1 MRWAFLLG
9 EKIDAEVQ
17 SIIRAMRDSGVVV
30 NTSIA
35 IAVGMGVVGK
45 QVRPLLMEGGSLQL
59 TKNWA
64 KSILHRMGFVNR
76 RGNTKAKV
84 AIEQLE
90 ALKIQYLFD
99 IKVTVEM
106 TEIPSEL
113 VINWDQTGIKIVPVL
128 SWTME
133 KKGAKRVEVA
143 GVDDKHQIMDVFA
156 ATAVSEFLPVQLTIM

>member
-17 SIIRAMRDSGVVV
+17 SIIRAMCDSGVVV
-30 NTSIA
+30 NTLIA
-35 IAVGMGVVGK
+35 IAVGMGVVRK
-45 QVRPLLMEGGSLQL
+45 QVRPLLMEGGSLHL

-64 KSILHRMGFVNR
+64 KSILHRMGFVKR
-76 RGNTKAKV
+76 RGNTKAEV

-106 TEIPSEL
+106 RRFRQS
-113 VINWDQTGIKIVPVL
+113 
-128 SWTME
+128 
-133 KKGAKRVEVA
+133 
-143 GVDDKHQIMDVFA
+143 
-156 ATAVSEFLPVQLTIM
+156 